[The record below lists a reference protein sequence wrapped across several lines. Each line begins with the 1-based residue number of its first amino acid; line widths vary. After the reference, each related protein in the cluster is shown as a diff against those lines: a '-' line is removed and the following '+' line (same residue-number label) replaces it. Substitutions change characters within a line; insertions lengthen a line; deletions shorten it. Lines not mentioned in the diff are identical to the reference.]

1 MGNLYSKINDLC
13 EKRGISGYRMCK
25 DTGLPPSMMTELK
38 KGRQSSISIDKL
50 KRIGD
55 YFNVPLEYFR
65 DDYEEI
71 KKAPTDDG
79 ERDEMT
85 EELITLFNS
94 KTKEQREAILQFLRS
109 SL

>member
-1 MGNLYSKINDLC
+1 MGNLYNKINDLC

-50 KRIGD
+50 KKIAD

-71 KKAPTDDG
+71 KKEPVTESDELEKYIDMLRARPEMRLLLDTQDG
-79 ERDEMT
+79 A
-85 EELITLFNS
+85 
-94 KTKEQREAILQFLRS
+94 TKEQV
-109 SL
+109 